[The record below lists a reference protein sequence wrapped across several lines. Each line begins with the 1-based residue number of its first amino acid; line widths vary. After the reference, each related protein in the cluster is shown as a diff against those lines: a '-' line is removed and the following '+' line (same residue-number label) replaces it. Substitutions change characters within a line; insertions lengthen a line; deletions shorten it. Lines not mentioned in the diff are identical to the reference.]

1 MYFWTELKGNVTLKP
16 SQMNTEIYTHLKANL
31 IKNLEGKCY
40 KNYGFISKINAITD
54 RSNGVIPPEDPS
66 ASAIFNVKFSC
77 KLCNPLKNSFVVG
90 KVHALSST
98 NYSLKSGPVK
108 IVIMTNNINSDVFYV
123 DKYNNLVHKT
133 DNGSKLVNVGDHLKV
148 KILSKTF
155 NHTDQVI
162 TALGFIM
169 DVASE
174 QDIMEYFK
182 NEYDDN
188 EKEHVQL
195 DDNGNIIKNNE
206 EQNENAP

>member
-98 NYSLKSGPVK
+98 NYSSNFVARN
-108 IVIMTNNINSDVFYV
+108 VFHFFMTKKKAFDR
-123 DKYNNLVHKT
+123 
-133 DNGSKLVNVGDHLKV
+133 
-148 KILSKTF
+148 LSKERF
-155 NHTDQVI
+155 NTSSVSFLNLPFLRFFDI
-162 TALGFIM
+162 G
-169 DVASE
+169 ASLSHFCIFPE
-174 QDIMEYFK
+174 P
-182 NEYDDN
+182 
-188 EKEHVQL
+188 L
-195 DDNGNIIKNNE
+195 
-206 EQNENAP
+206 